1 MQAYTHGIQVVDF
14 VNDQGERIEGHRL
27 YIGYRDEKVAGQRTE
42 KLFVKKGFPI
52 PKESA
57 PGAVIDLSFD
67 INKRLDKLQ
76 VISALPRS
84 NPHWAAGPI
93 DGAGCPRI
101 T

>member
-76 VISALPRS
+76 VISTP
-84 NPHWAAGPI
+84 AAK
-93 DGAGCPRI
+93 
-101 T
+101 